1 MTPTPRDPQ
10 HVIVLGAGP
19 GGLTCAHELARTG
32 YRVTVVDRESFIG
45 GLSRTIERDGFRF
58 DLGGHRWFTKNPALD
73 AWFRNLMRGRLVT
86 VERTSR
92 ILFGGKWFD
101 FPITVGNVLR
111 TAGVV
116 TSAACLVDWG
126 RTRVAGLF
134 GGGRPVTM
142 RDAFRSQFGDRL
154 YDMFFRR
161 YSEKVW
167 GRPCSE
173 MSADWVSQRSKG
185 LSIWTALSNAL
196 LRPRAKAQS
205 LIETFLYPRR
215 GYSDICERLRE
226 DILSEPE
233 NRVILGAN
241 VERVDVSDPLRPKVR
256 WRVGGAVVE
265 EAADYVVSTVAL
277 PALVG
282 KLVHPRP
289 PESVVASAAS
299 LEFRSVVCV
308 NLMLDMPRLT
318 SDTWVYCHDE
328 GLGFARF
335 HEPKNWSPDMVPD
348 ASKTSVVLEY
358 FCSEGDAVWSMSE
371 SDLVAR
377 SVREL
382 ASLGLLTKERVIG
395 GFAVKAREAYPV
407 YSLGYADR
415 LQSMKDYV
423 ASLPRVAI
431 VGRGGTFRYNNA
443 DHSIEMGLLTAQ
455 MIRGEVGKEEILR
468 VNTSIEYGEK
478 NLVPAATGS

>member
-1 MTPTPRDPQ
+1 MDPSSRNRQ

-32 YRVTVVDRESFIG
+32 YRVTVLDREWFVG
-45 GLSRTIERDGFRF
+45 GLSRTVERDGFRF

-73 AWFRNLMRGRLVT
+73 AWFRALMHGRLVT

-101 FPITVGNVLR
+101 FPINVGNVLR
-111 TAGVV
+111 TAGLG
-116 TSAACLVDWG
+116 TSLACVLDWS
-126 RTRVAGLF
+126 RTRAASVFNGR
-134 GGGRPVTM
+134 RPVTM
-142 RDAFRSQFGDRL
+142 RDAFRSQFGERL

-196 LRPRAKAQS
+196 LRPRVKAQS
-205 LIETFLYPRR
+205 LIETFLYPRF

-226 DILSEPE
+226 DVLAHPD
-233 NRVILGAN
+233 NRVLLGSN
-241 VERVDVSDPLRPKVR
+241 VERVDLSNPLRPKVR
-256 WRVGGAVVE
+256 WRSGGALVE
-265 EAADYVVSTVAL
+265 EEADYVVSTVAL

-289 PESVVASAAS
+289 PRDVIESASS

-308 NLMLDMPRLT
+308 NLMLDMPRLS

-348 ASKTSVVLEY
+348 PSKTSVVLEY
-358 FCSEGDAVWSMSE
+358 FCTEGDSVWTMPESE
-371 SDLVAR
+371 LVAR

-382 ASLGLLTKERVIG
+382 ASLGLLTPERVLG

-407 YSLGYADR
+407 YSLGYAER
-415 LQSMKDYV
+415 LQAMKDYV
-423 ASLPRVAI
+423 GALPRLAI

-455 MIRGEVGKEEILR
+455 MIRGEVGKEDILR

-478 NLVPAATGS
+478 NLVPAAASG